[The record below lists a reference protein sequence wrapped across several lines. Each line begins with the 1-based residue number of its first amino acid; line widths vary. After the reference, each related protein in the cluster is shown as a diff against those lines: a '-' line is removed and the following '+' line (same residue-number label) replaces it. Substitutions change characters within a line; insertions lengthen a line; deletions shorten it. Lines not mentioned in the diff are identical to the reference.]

1 MAAPETRNIVIIG
14 ASFGGLSIA
23 HYFLKHIAPALKAAT
38 AAAGAT
44 YKVILLDPSTH
55 FWWRPSAPRA
65 IADAALMPHSKTFV
79 PIVDG
84 FKAYPAGSV
93 TLLQGLATAVDT
105 AARTVT
111 FQPGTDASPSH
122 NPSSTSEKLHG
133 QTDGASLP
141 TEQIPYHA
149 LILATGTSTPTA
161 LTSLLGP
168 HTHSI
173 AAMDAMN
180 ARLRTAKT
188 VVIGGGGPVGV
199 ETAGEIGE
207 ALNGAAGWGSER
219 PGRPQATVTL
229 VTGGAKLLPKLRPAL
244 SDKAERYLNRVGVDV
259 RYNTRVVSTDGGPDG
274 PAGVKLDNGETISCD
289 VYIPA
294 VGAAPNTSFLPASLL
309 SSGSRHVATNP
320 STLRVDAA
328 GSGSRVYCIGDCG
341 DYCRG
346 GILDLYDAVPVL
358 GANLGADLGA
368 GGFKARAYVDKK
380 AETQVV
386 PVGRTKGVGAFN
398 GWQLPSM
405 AVKMIKGKDYMTG
418 MMPGITEG
426 TKWTKA

>member
-1 MAAPETRNIVIIG
+1 MATSETRNIVIVG
-14 ASFGGLSIA
+14 ASFGGVSMA
-23 HYFLKHIAPALKAAT
+23 HYFLKHVAPALKT
-38 AAAGAT
+38 SGPT

-65 IADAALMPHSKTFV
+65 IVDAALMPHSKTFV
-79 PIVDG
+79 PIMDG
-84 FKAYPAGSV
+84 FKNYPAGSV

-105 AARTVT
+105 AACTIT

-122 NPSSTSEKLHG
+122 NLSSSSAEKQANSSSANG
-133 QTDGASLP
+133 TSLP
-141 TEQIPYHA
+141 TEQIHYHA

-188 VVIGGGGPVGV
+188 IVVGGGGPVGV

-207 ALNGAAGWGSER
+207 ALNGVAGWGSER

-229 VTGGAKLLPKLRPAL
+229 VTSGAKLLPKLRSAL

-259 RYNTRVVSTDGGPDG
+259 RYNTRVVSTDGAADG
-274 PAGVKLDNGETISCD
+274 PATVKLDNGETLSCD

-294 VGAAPNTSFLPASLL
+294 VGAAPNTAFLPASLL
-309 SSGSRHVATNP
+309 SSSKHVATNP

-328 GSGSRVYCIGDCG
+328 GAPRVYCIGDCG

-346 GILDLYDAVPVL
+346 GIVDLYDAVPVL
-358 GANLGADLGA
+358 GANIALDLGA
-368 GGFKARAYVDKK
+368 TGFKARTYVDKK

-386 PVGRTKGVGAFN
+386 PVGRTRGVGAFN

-426 TKWTKA
+426 TKWAKA